1 MFGWFDNETD
11 SDLFVLQEGNGLGH
25 VNNSDAPP
33 VIGDSMEGKSPS
45 DAVEKKQFLGLTI
58 PDKRFKIAA
67 VFLCSLFLL
76 LVGRAAHLQIVSGD
90 HYTSLAEQNRFR
102 EYTIVPPRGKI
113 YDHNGKALAENTP
126 SFTLMVIPGDLPEET
141 TERNEVLSKAA
152 SLAGTN
158 RADIDLLLTRYA
170 DVPHRNIPVKRNIPH
185 ESAMR
190 IALSTADLPGFNLQA
205 DATRHYLASTPS
217 LSHVLGYMGKINE
230 NELEEFGTDN
240 YRRVDMIGKA
250 GVERSAE
257 ETLRGTV
264 GRRVVEVNAQGQ
276 ELSVVSK
283 EDPIPGKD
291 IQLGI
296 DADLQKF
303 IEVKTQEVLEDVEA
317 SKAAVVAIDPRD
329 GSVRALVSMPGYDN
343 NGFARG
349 IDQEYYQRLLEDDNN
364 PMFPRAVAGEYPSGS
379 TFKPFVAYAALSEGL
394 VDAHSSFV
402 STGGVRIGQWFFP
415 DWKAG
420 GHGVTDVR
428 KAIAES
434 VNTYFYIIGG
444 GYNDFTGLGV
454 KRIREYAEKF
464 GFGSK
469 MGVDLPSEA
478 PGFLPSKDWKQE
490 AKGERWYVGDTYNL
504 AIGQGDVLVSPL
516 QMATATAKVANGGK
530 DITPRVVEDIDG
542 EPTPPQSAPDIEDL
556 DKRAMQ
562 IVREGMRRTVTVGSA
577 RYLQTVPTPVAGK
590 TGTAQTPGDKPTH
603 AWFTGFGPYEDPNIT
618 LAVLVENGGGGSEV
632 AVPLA
637 RDIFNWWFENNQ
649 NKNE

>member
-1 MFGWFDNETD
+1 
-11 SDLFVLQEGNGLGH
+11 
-25 VNNSDAPP
+25 
-33 VIGDSMEGKSPS
+33 
-45 DAVEKKQFLGLTI
+45 
-58 PDKRFKIAA
+58 
-67 VFLCSLFLL
+67 
-76 LVGRAAHLQIVSGD
+76 
-90 HYTSLAEQNRFR
+90 
-102 EYTIVPPRGKI
+102 
-113 YDHNGKALAENTP
+113 
-126 SFTLMVIPGDLPEET
+126 
-141 TERNEVLSKAA
+141 
-152 SLAGTN
+152 
-158 RADIDLLLTRYA
+158 
-170 DVPHRNIPVKRNIPH
+170 
-185 ESAMR
+185 
-190 IALSTADLPGFNLQA
+190 
-205 DATRHYLASTPS
+205 
-217 LSHVLGYMGKINE
+217 
-230 NELEEFGTDN
+230 
-240 YRRVDMIGKA
+240 
-250 GVERSAE
+250 
-257 ETLRGTV
+257 
-264 GRRVVEVNAQGQ
+264 
-276 ELSVVSK
+276 
-283 EDPIPGKD
+283 
-291 IQLGI
+291 
-296 DADLQKF
+296 
-303 IEVKTQEVLEDVEA
+303 
-317 SKAAVVAIDPRD
+317 
-329 GSVRALVSMPGYDN
+329 
-343 NGFARG
+343 
-349 IDQEYYQRLLEDDNN
+349 
-364 PMFPRAVAGEYPSGS
+364 MFPRAVAGEYPSGS

-530 DITPRVVEDIDG
+530 DITPRVVEEIDG
-542 EPTPPQSAPDIEDL
+542 EPTAPPSVPDIEDL
-556 DKRAMQ
+556 DERAMQ

-649 NKNE
+649 NNNE